1 MEYRYKIG
9 DAVLVRDDL
18 EYGAYYDMVSGPYP
32 KNNKNVATLGM
43 SMLHGQLV
51 HIKDYS
57 KGQYLVKETDNF
69 KWTDN
74 MFSSLVDNECY
85 CESLL

>member
-1 MEYRYKIG
+1 
-9 DAVLVRDDL
+9 
-18 EYGAYYDMVSGPYP
+18 
-32 KNNKNVATLGM
+32 
-43 SMLHGQLV
+43 MLHGQLV